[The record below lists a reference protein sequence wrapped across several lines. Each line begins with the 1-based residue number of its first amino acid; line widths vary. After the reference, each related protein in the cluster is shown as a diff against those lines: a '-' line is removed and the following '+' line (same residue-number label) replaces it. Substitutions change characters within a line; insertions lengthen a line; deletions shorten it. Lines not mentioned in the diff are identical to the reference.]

1 MAPWSAW
8 TQALQWA
15 LDFLS
20 SQGGLSQAMA
30 IIVLTLLARAALMP
44 LSLVGALRA
53 QQRQEAMKRIQPEVQ
68 KLRDTHAGD
77 ARELNR
83 RLLALYRD
91 NGIRFMDRLGLANLL
106 SQGAFGIGL
115 YQTLQGMAFGGRFL
129 WIANLAKPDFWLTV
143 LVGLLMAASMLLM
156 PGVTDNTVLMLAL
169 LLVPVLVSLFA
180 VAALPSAVGIYW
192 ATSNVASLVQGLL
205 LRAWMAR
212 RRAATMLP

>member
-15 LDFLS
+15 LDFLG
-20 SQGGLSQAMA
+20 SQGGLSQALA

-44 LSLVGALRA
+44 LSLVSALRA
-53 QQRQEAMKRIQPEVQ
+53 QQRQEAMKRIQPEVE
-68 KLRDTHAGD
+68 KLRETHAGD

-83 RLLALYRD
+83 CLLALYRD

-106 SQGAFGIGL
+106 TQGAFGIGL
-115 YQTLQGMAFGGRFL
+115 YQTLQGMVFGGRFL

-156 PGVTDNTVLMLAL
+156 PGVTDNPALMLAL
-169 LLVPVLVSLFA
+169 LLVPVLVSIFA

-192 ATSNVASLVQGLL
+192 ATSNVASLAQGLL

-212 RRAATMLP
+212 RRAATMAP